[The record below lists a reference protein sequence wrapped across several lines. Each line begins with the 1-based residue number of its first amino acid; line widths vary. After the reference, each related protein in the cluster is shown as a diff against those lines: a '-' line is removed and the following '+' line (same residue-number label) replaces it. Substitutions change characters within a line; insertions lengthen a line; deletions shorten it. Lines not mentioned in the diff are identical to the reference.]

1 MHYIRYT
8 LSHKIKLLISP
19 KSIEEAKIIVAN
31 QVDYIDCKNPDE
43 GSLGANF
50 PWIISEMKSLIP
62 PDSRQLL
69 SATIGDFP
77 NLPGSASLAALG
89 AAVSGAD
96 IIKIGLKGPKDEN
109 MGIKLMKKVVKA
121 VKDYNDK
128 IKVVAAGYA
137 DRIRMNSS
145 PEFMS
150 IPSIAL
156 ESGADIAM
164 LDTYIKDHLGLFDF
178 LSVDQLIQFKNKAKD
193 SDLEVALA
201 GNLRKKDIPLII
213 NISPDIIGVR
223 SVVCEGYDRINGSI
237 KAELIEELK
246 TEFSKKYAEY
256 VKIS

>member
-1 MHYIRYT
+1 M
-8 LSHKIKLLISP
+8 SHKIKLLISP
-19 KSIEEAKIIVAN
+19 KSIEEAKVILAN
-31 QVDYIDCKNPDE
+31 HIDYIDCKNPDE

-50 PWIISEMKSLIP
+50 PWIIKQMKELIP
-62 PDSRQLL
+62 PESPHLL

-96 IIKIGLKGPKDEN
+96 IIKVGLKGPKNQN

-121 VKDYNDK
+121 VKDYNEK

-137 DRIRMNSS
+137 DRIRMSSS

-150 IPSIAL
+150 IPLIAS

-164 LDTYIKDHLGLFDF
+164 LDTYIKDKFGLFDF
-178 LSVDQLIQFKNKAKD
+178 LSVDQLIQFKNQAKD
-193 SDLEVALA
+193 YDLEVALA
-201 GNLRKKDIPLII
+201 GNLRKKDMHLII

-223 SVVCEGYDRINGSI
+223 SVVCEGYDRISGSI
-237 KAELIEELK
+237 KSNLIEELK
-246 TEFSKKYAEY
+246 KELYQKSF
-256 VKIS
+256 I

>member
-1 MHYIRYT
+1 

-19 KSIEEAKIIVAN
+19 KSVEEAKVILAN
-31 QVDYIDCKNPDE
+31 HVDYIDCKNPDE

-50 PWIISEMKSLIP
+50 PWIIKQMKELIP
-62 PDSRQLL
+62 PGSPQLL

-96 IIKIGLKGPKDEN
+96 IIKVGLKGPKNKN

-121 VKDYNDK
+121 VKDYNEK

-137 DRIRMNSS
+137 DRIRMSSS
-145 PEFMS
+145 PDFMS
-150 IPSIAL
+150 IPLIAS

-164 LDTYIKDHLGLFDF
+164 LDTYIKDKFGLFDF
-178 LSVDQLIQFKNKAKD
+178 LSVDQLIQFKNEAKD
-193 SDLEVALA
+193 FDLEVALA
-201 GNLRKKDIPLII
+201 GNLRNKDIPLII

-223 SVVCEGYDRINGSI
+223 SVVCEGHDRISGSI
-237 KAELIEELK
+237 KSNLIEELK
-246 TEFSKKYAEY
+246 KELYQKS
-256 VKIS
+256 II